1 MNGRYV
7 QILKKICL
15 FDPQTVIC
23 NKLFFF
29 QMENW
34 LPDNRS
40 FNDESRKPVR
50 TAAVRTSVL
59 RTFTED
65 FDSSVINTLK

>member
-1 MNGRYV
+1 
-7 QILKKICL
+7 
-15 FDPQTVIC
+15 
-23 NKLFFF
+23 
-29 QMENW
+29 MENW
-34 LPDNRS
+34 LPASRS
-40 FNDESRKPVR
+40 FNDERGKPVR

>member
-1 MNGRYV
+1 M
-7 QILKKICL
+7 QSII
-15 FDPQTVIC
+15 
-23 NKLFFF
+23 FF
-29 QMENW
+29 QMEKW

-40 FNDESRKPVR
+40 FNDESGKPVR